1 MRDKE
6 FRERNGYCEKADVE
20 WKPHAPDFKH
30 KNLVKLTI
38 YGFQPDDNFVR
49 YIRRVV
55 EAAVNV
61 GEISLYD
68 RKVCGCCGDL
78 DPEIKDKVCPSRY
91 PRTSEERKWTTEDL
105 GLPSRAVIHFRS

>member
-38 YGFQPDDNFVR
+38 YGFQPDDSFMR
-49 YIRRVV
+49 YIRCVV
-55 EAAVNV
+55 DHIVNV
-61 GEISLYD
+61 TEISLYD
-68 RKVCGCCGDL
+68 RKVCGSFGNL
-78 DPEIKDKVCPSRY
+78 DPEIKVKVCPSRY
-91 PRTSEERKWTTEDL
+91 PWTAEERTQATEDL
-105 GLPSRAVIHFRS
+105 GLPSRAAVHFRS